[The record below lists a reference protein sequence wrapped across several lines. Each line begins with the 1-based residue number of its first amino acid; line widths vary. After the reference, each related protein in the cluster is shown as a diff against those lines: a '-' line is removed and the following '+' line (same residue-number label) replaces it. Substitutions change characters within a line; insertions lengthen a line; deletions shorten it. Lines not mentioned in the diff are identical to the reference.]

1 MRFSPIEGDEGVSW
15 MLHSV
20 TTPKR
25 AVNSIRGKFLV
36 VAVVWLLLLDREL
49 KVNWGVW
56 R

>member
-1 MRFSPIEGDEGVSW
+1 
-15 MLHSV
+15 MLHAL

-25 AVNSIRGKFLV
+25 AVNSIRGKFFVVVVVSLV
-36 VAVVWLLLLDREL
+36 LDREL

>member
-1 MRFSPIEGDEGVSW
+1 

-36 VAVVWLLLLDREL
+36 VAAELSLFDREL